1 MHRSPIQPTMYGD
14 FAKINTGT
22 PTNIRI
28 IRTLHQKMRI
38 RLYMFQLA
46 RNAGCFTNNWTGFS
60 SPKLS
65 FDLSF
70 DNELSQFRSFSQGRG
85 SKNWSVRKLQSK
97 LKMVEKQWEV
107 CLSSAGSHFVSIC
120 RTQERSFYDTSNG
133 ISRLLSQPVL
143 PDHPGK
149 RAILACC

>member
-1 MHRSPIQPTMYGD
+1 
-14 FAKINTGT
+14 
-22 PTNIRI
+22 
-28 IRTLHQKMRI
+28 MRI

-65 FDLSF
+65 FD
-70 DNELSQFRSFSQGRG
+70 NELSQFRSFSQGGG

-107 CLSSAGSHFVSIC
+107 CLSSAGSHQSGR
-120 RTQERSFYDTSNG
+120 RTEERSMTLQTWFRVVPTCPARS
-133 ISRLLSQPVL
+133 SWKKS
-143 PDHPGK
+143 HPGMLLK
-149 RAILACC
+149 MGLQFCDCLWLVAESHDAHWMWHARAEEQEENNE